1 MFGIPYRV
9 YLYYV
14 AMSTYP
20 FRALDMSTKR
30 LLSSSLNYLPVSLA
44 EGTVGYST
52 SLYVQGRSAISGAVL
67 WSCPLSLKVD
77 VRH

>member
-52 SLYVQGRSAISGAVL
+52 SYYTFRVGVQFLGLFYGVA
-67 WSCPLSLKVD
+67 LSF
-77 VRH
+77 